1 MKHNHYK
8 FIQFLTRKEEF
19 SDKDTQMYYQ
29 RVSGYA
35 DNLDRLSRILLG
47 QISGFDI
54 FSNKRSVQTK
64 LASASNQLAYRIW
77 SDVLEA
83 PNLQA
88 AAKIYSFWVD
98 VAIQAGKNKNLDV
111 ESNIYNA
118 LTNIK
123 IDRIFGAHKDG
134 YQLLPHRIQ
143 QTMRQL
149 AQRYDPNGNYATL
162 RNLLNKSSDYFSPF
176 FLLAKDIEHI
186 QDLSTPHERQ
196 VLNALEHYQNQSASL
211 LAERGPHTADDDF
224 SWLDIAEDNKELSY
238 FGQLSRNLKPV
249 KHKAEYTAVSM
260 PESIHYK
267 PTSDCKNDLLFRDE
281 SLSDQVQRSRSYA
294 IDLCC

>member
-8 FIQFLTRKEEF
+8 FIKFLTKKEEF

-47 QISGFDI
+47 QISGFDV

-88 AAKIYSFWVD
+88 AARIYSFWVD

-111 ESNIYNA
+111 ENNIYNA

-123 IDRIFGAHKDG
+123 IDRIFGADKDG

-143 QTMRQL
+143 QTIRQL

-162 RNLLNKSSDYFSPF
+162 RNLLSKSSDYFSPF
-176 FLLAKDIEHI
+176 FLLAKDIEHV
-186 QDLSTPHERQ
+186 DNLSTPHERQ

-211 LAERGPHTADDDF
+211 AAERGGHSPDEF
-224 SWLDIAEDNKELSY
+224 YWLDIPESNKQTPHY
-238 FGQLSRNLKPV
+238 FRQLSRALKPV
-249 KHKAEYTAVSM
+249 KHKGEYVAVSM
-260 PESIHYK
+260 PELIPYK
-267 PTSDCKNDLLFRDE
+267 PTPDCKNDLLFRDE